1 MTGATAERPEILRDV
16 ARVLLNSEEIDGVA
30 IAFNVAQRSEGQRS
44 LHREQAQ
51 IFADLR
57 DETIAPLL
65 AFAATSGPIDPEVER
80 ILSSRGIPNLTGARE
95 ALAAMAHYVTA
106 GSVEPLQ
113 PTTIPAPSRSLTRVL
128 SGSAAFEVLEDA
140 GFPVASWRRATTVE
154 GAVASAERIGYP
166 VAVKVDTPDI
176 THKSDI
182 GGGGGVFLNIA
193 DTNAAARAAEA
204 ALAANGGGPA
214 AVVVQKMAGSGIECL
229 IGVTRDRDL
238 GLQVVLSPGGPL
250 VELVDAPVTRL
261 LPVGPAEAEEMI
273 RRSVLSPI
281 VDGYRGG
288 RRADRKA
295 LIAALCRLSDLAVSF
310 GEDVEAIDVNPFILF
325 ADGSGGIFADGSGGI
340 AVDAVL
346 IPTRSGRDRA
356 GSSGLTAV
364 Q

>member
-1 MTGATAERPEILRDV
+1 M
-16 ARVLLNSEEIDGVA
+16 
-30 IAFNVAQRSEGQRS
+30 
-44 LHREQAQ
+44 
-51 IFADLR
+51 
-57 DETIAPLL
+57 
-65 AFAATSGPIDPEVER
+65 
-80 ILSSRGIPNLTGARE
+80 
-95 ALAAMAHYVTA
+95 
-106 GSVEPLQ
+106 
-113 PTTIPAPSRSLTRVL
+113 
-128 SGSAAFEVLEDA
+128 
-140 GFPVASWRRATTVE
+140 
-154 GAVASAERIGYP
+154 
-166 VAVKVDTPDI
+166 
-176 THKSDI
+176 
-182 GGGGGVFLNIA
+182 
-193 DTNAAARAAEA
+193 
-204 ALAANGGGPA
+204 
-214 AVVVQKMAGSGIECL
+214 
-229 IGVTRDRDL
+229 
-238 GLQVVLSPGGPL
+238 VLSPGGPL

>member
-1 MTGATAERPEILRDV
+1 
-16 ARVLLNSEEIDGVA
+16 
-30 IAFNVAQRSEGQRS
+30 
-44 LHREQAQ
+44 
-51 IFADLR
+51 
-57 DETIAPLL
+57 
-65 AFAATSGPIDPEVER
+65 
-80 ILSSRGIPNLTGARE
+80 
-95 ALAAMAHYVTA
+95 
-106 GSVEPLQ
+106 
-113 PTTIPAPSRSLTRVL
+113 
-128 SGSAAFEVLEDA
+128 
-140 GFPVASWRRATTVE
+140 
-154 GAVASAERIGYP
+154 
-166 VAVKVDTPDI
+166 
-176 THKSDI
+176 
-182 GGGGGVFLNIA
+182 
-193 DTNAAARAAEA
+193 
-204 ALAANGGGPA
+204 
-214 AVVVQKMAGSGIECL
+214 MAGSGIECL

-325 ADGSGGIFADGSGGI
+325 ADGSGGI